1 MLADYLATHELAA
14 EWREQIHV
22 SHRFNFE
29 RDVMALLPSVSN
41 QWEELA
47 PIARA
52 PFSKCWFEHAA
63 SDHPGL
69 TERWEVPEQHPFKEY
84 GPPDDRVG
92 LLIEEIAP
100 FTIAFTTFFSWR
112 SGAFARIPLETRNV
126 NEDPEKHSHWSVVA
140 FASFMLL
147 NTKNSVET
155 VAITHNNKKRAR
167 HGKADIDQCCSSTS
181 KTQARRLGNCRIR
194 YVRCAVGLLHPIIRL
209 IGGYVRRG
217 CDVTGE
223 PRRSHS
229 ASFDHRRRPETLR
242 TAIAM
247 PFFCPT
253 STTSR
258 LPLVTPV

>member
-167 HGKADIDQCCSSTS
+167 HGKADIDQPLLIDLENASSSAGKLQNSVCPLRGRTIAS
-181 KTQARRLGNCRIR
+181 HNQAYRRLRQARLRCDGRTKTQ
-194 YVRCAVGLLHPIIRL
+194 
-209 IGGYVRRG
+209 
-217 CDVTGE
+217 
-223 PRRSHS
+223 
-229 ASFDHRRRPETLR
+229 
-242 TAIAM
+242 
-247 PFFCPT
+247 PFC
-253 STTSR
+253 
-258 LPLVTPV
+258 